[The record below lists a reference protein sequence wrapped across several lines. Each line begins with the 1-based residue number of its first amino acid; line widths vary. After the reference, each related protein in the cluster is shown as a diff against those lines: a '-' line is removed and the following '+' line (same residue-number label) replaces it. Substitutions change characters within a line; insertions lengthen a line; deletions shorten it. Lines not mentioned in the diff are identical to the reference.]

1 MIIENFS
8 ASEFF
13 GTAIVLSLIVSITI
27 VFFEGLGIFR
37 DIFSKTGEEKNFF
50 HHHFHYKD
58 RR

>member
-1 MIIENFS
+1 MIIENLS

-13 GTAIVLSLIVSITI
+13 GTAIILSLIVSITI

-37 DIFSKTGEEKNFF
+37 DIFKHTGDEKNFF